1 MCYYSFSN
9 NLKKNV
15 LSYILDMYS
24 PKIFRGLKIGGE
36 KNKCYVL
43 YFRKFLLVVQLDYTS
58 LRGTEPESVY
68 KTAGNK
74 SSILQHFYTKC
85 PFTPIFL
92 SVNTAGNISELTN
105 ARKNRYITEKGF
117 FNKTIER
124 LEFPR
129 EFVNVISSL
138 RRPNSKDYTISFVNF
153 FFFLLNHLPFANF
166 ICRNFFESQ
175 SL

>member
-43 YFRKFLLVVQLDYTS
+43 YFRKFFYRQFNQTTQVFEALNLSQ
-58 LRGTEPESVY
+58 Y
-68 KTAGNK
+68 KTASNK

-85 PFTPIFL
+85 PFTPISL
-92 SVNTAGNISELTN
+92 SVNTTGNISELTN

-138 RRPNSKDYTISFVNF
+138 RRPYSKDYTISFVIF

-166 ICRNFFESQ
+166 I
-175 SL
+175 

>member
-1 MCYYSFSN
+1 MLCF
-9 NLKKNV
+9 
-15 LSYILDMYS
+15 
-24 PKIFRGLKIGGE
+24 IFQEVFIGSSTR
-36 KNKCYVL
+36 L
-43 YFRKFLLVVQLDYTS
+43 YTS

-74 SSILQHFYTKC
+74 SSILQHFHTKC
-85 PFTPIFL
+85 PFTPISL
-92 SVNTAGNISELTN
+92 SVNTTGNISELTN

-138 RRPNSKDYTISFVNF
+138 RPPNSKDYTISFVI
-153 FFFLLNHLPFANF
+153 FFLLAKPSSF
-166 ICRNFFESQ
+166 R
-175 SL
+175 

>member
-1 MCYYSFSN
+1 MFYISGSFYR
-9 NLKKNV
+9 
-15 LSYILDMYS
+15 YI
-24 PKIFRGLKIGGE
+24 
-36 KNKCYVL
+36 
-43 YFRKFLLVVQLDYTS
+43 VQLDYTS

-68 KTAGNK
+68 KTASNK

-124 LEFPR
+124 LEFPG

-138 RRPNSKDYTISFVNF
+138 RPPNSKDYTISFVIF
-153 FFFLLNHLPFANF
+153 FSSCETIFLSLTLFA
-166 ICRNFFESQ
+166 ET
-175 SL
+175 SLKAIVYDF

>member
-1 MCYYSFSN
+1 MFYISGSFYRQFN
-9 NLKKNV
+9 QTTQVFEALNL
-15 LSYILDMYS
+15 S
-24 PKIFRGLKIGGE
+24 
-36 KNKCYVL
+36 
-43 YFRKFLLVVQLDYTS
+43 Q
-58 LRGTEPESVY
+58 Y
-68 KTAGNK
+68 KTATNK
-74 SSILQHFYTKC
+74 SSILQHFHTKC

-124 LEFPR
+124 LEFPG

-138 RRPNSKDYTISFVNF
+138 RPPNSKDYTISFVIF
-153 FFFLLNHLPFANF
+153 FSFLLNHLPFANF
-166 ICRNFFESQ
+166 ICRNIFESQ